1 MAVPPA
7 WRQPSCHTMAVTAVS
22 APEPAT
28 WTGTSASGTPDQ
40 YWTMPTAPCAAM
52 SATSHQPHLRSAGS
66 AFWAM
71 RPKTR
76 PTDKPR

>member
-28 WTGTSASGTPDQ
+28 WTATTTDA
-40 YWTMPTAPCAAM
+40 TAALQAPGYVGVNSYLSS
-52 SATSHQPHLRSAGS
+52 SATAVPVVYTYDD
-66 AFWAM
+66 FWAG
-71 RPKTR
+71 PAQ
-76 PTDKPR
+76 